1 MIDAK
6 LQKKILSFIES
17 KDYNKLISHL
27 DSLKTKHAGTPK
39 TDIKRFTIK
48 ELTKQFLKTV
58 DKKKS
63 EKTFFD
69 LGKKFCSMNEPV
81 AQEIGIHLIWRGY
94 AHNKKETKDI
104 LLKIADS
111 NNWEVREYAAG
122 VFINVLANNPELY
135 KTFLGWAKHKSE
147 NIRRAVVFSALAYSD
162 QKDKSK
168 LKNAFEILEPLM
180 SDSSVYVKKN
190 LGPFIL
196 GTHLG
201 NHHTDEV
208 MAQLK
213 KWLKINNEHV
223 KWNIAMTFNNSF
235 GNKYPQKALEILKEL
250 LSDENK
256 AAGESKV
263 LKRAVISTLRH
274 LNKRHSSLV
283 QPFIKKEKIEI

>member
-1 MIDAK
+1 MVDAK

-17 KDYNKLISHL
+17 KDYGKLISHL

-48 ELTKQFLKTV
+48 ELTKQLLLSENN
-58 DKKKS
+58 KKKN
-63 EKTFFD
+63 EKDFFD
-69 LGKKFCSMNEPV
+69 LGKKYCSMAEPV
-81 AQEIGIHLIWRGY
+81 AQEIGISLLWRGY
-94 AHNKKETKDI
+94 KHNKNETKDI

-111 NNWEVREYAAG
+111 DNWEVREYAAG
-122 VFINVLANNPELY
+122 AFINVLAGNPELY
-135 KTFLGWAKHKSE
+135 KTFLSWTKHKSE

-162 QKDKSK
+162 QKDKLK

-196 GTHLG
+196 GSHLG
-201 NHHTDEV
+201 NHHPDEV
-208 MAQLK
+208 FAQLK

-235 GNKYPQKALEILKEL
+235 GNKYPEKALEILKEL
-250 LSDENK
+250 SSEEGK
-256 AAGESKV
+256 IVS
-263 LKRAVISTLRH
+263 RAVISTLRH
-274 LNKRHSSLV
+274 LNKRHTTLV
-283 QPFIKKEKIEI
+283 QPFIKKEGIEI

>member
-1 MIDAK
+1 MVDAK

-17 KDYNKLISHL
+17 KDYNQLISHL

-39 TDIKRFTIK
+39 TDIKVFTVKSLVKNLSGEDK
-48 ELTKQFLKTV
+48 EKSS
-58 DKKKS
+58 KK
-63 EKTFFD
+63 FFD
-69 LGKKFCSMNEPV
+69 LGKKYCLMTEPV
-81 AQEIGIHLIWRGY
+81 AQEIGIHIIWRGY
-94 AHNKKETKDI
+94 IHNKKETKDI

-111 NNWEVREYAAG
+111 DNWEVREYAAG
-122 VFINVLANNPELY
+122 AFINTLANNPELY
-135 KTFLGWAKHKSE
+135 KTFLQWTKHKSE

-201 NHHTDEV
+201 NHHTEEV

-235 GNKYPQKALEILKEL
+235 GNKYPAKALEILKEL
-250 LSDENK
+250 LPH
-256 AAGESKV
+256 ESKV
-263 LKRAVISTLRH
+263 TRRAVISTLRH
-274 LNKRHSSLV
+274 LNKRHSDLV
-283 QPFIKKEKIEI
+283 QSFIKKEKIEI